1 MEDKKRMTLAEKLGE
16 YKGEFKRIQWLTPE
30 ELRKKTMTVLG
41 TCLMFLAIIFTYDFI
56 FTEIFRWVSRI
67 VA

>member
-1 MEDKKRMTLAEKLGE
+1 MEEKKITLSERLAE

-30 ELRKKTMTVLG
+30 ELRKKTMTVIG
-41 TCLMFLAIIFTYDFI
+41 VCLVFLAIIFSYDFI
-56 FTEIFRWVSRI
+56 FTEVMRLISTI

>member
-1 MEDKKRMTLAEKLGE
+1 MENKKSLTLAERFSE
-16 YKGEFKRIQWLTPE
+16 YKAEFKRIQWLTPE

-41 TCLMFLAIIFTYDFI
+41 TCFAFLVIIFCYDYI
-56 FTEIFRWVSRI
+56 FTEALRWISRI

>member
-1 MEDKKRMTLAEKLGE
+1 MEEKKLTLGERLNE

-30 ELRKKTMTVLG
+30 ELRKKTMTVIG
-41 TCLMFLAIIFTYDFI
+41 VCLVFLAIIFSYDFI
-56 FTEIFRWVSRI
+56 FTEVMRWISTI

>member
-1 MEDKKRMTLAEKLGE
+1 MEKEKKATLSEKIAE

-30 ELRKKTMTVLG
+30 ELRKKTLTVIG
-41 TCLMFLAIIFTYDFI
+41 VCIVFLAIIFAYDFA
-56 FTEIFRWVSRI
+56 FTEVMLWISRI